1 MTTNDHNNINNTYH
15 LRIGSLTT
23 TTEDTCTHDDAMTIS
38 IMQTQHED
46 HIVTVNKI
54 DSTTILT
61 IMIYTPT
68 TMIIDQR
75 MENGTQ
81 IDVDQ
86 GIQ

>member
-1 MTTNDHNNINNTYH
+1 
-15 LRIGSLTT
+15 
-23 TTEDTCTHDDAMTIS
+23 
-38 IMQTQHED
+38 MQIQHED

-61 IMIYTPT
+61 IMIHTPT
-68 TMIIDQR
+68 TMIIDQH